1 MIYDEKGQPSGGQAG
16 RFLDDGRRDS
26 RPSHAVPA
34 GFEGISIL
42 HAFDDAATAQ
52 EALENLSQ
60 KALNDLATLVIAEF
74 QARRRAQ
81 AWCAEERKR
90 RSEAP
95 DGAAPRDAEAA
106 AVNAA
111 VVGADP
117 SSRN

>member
-16 RFLDDGRRDS
+16 RFLDGGRRDS
-26 RPSHAVPA
+26 RPSDADPA
-34 GFEGISIL
+34 GEGRAIL
-42 HAFDDAATAQ
+42 NSFDDAATAQ

-81 AWCAEERKR
+81 AWCAQERKR

-95 DGAAPRDAEAA
+95 DGAAPRDAETA